1 LNCIIDMKNTLEQLG
16 SQVTDLTKKIIELEE
31 QLAVCL
37 RFMRIKAEKMVELRE
52 QHRPDSQN

>member
-1 LNCIIDMKNTLEQLG
+1 MKNTLEQLG